1 MLLARSAWRDEHQ
14 AGQCVGLETN
24 FVELGSYGVHIKIQ
38 EKGTPTKSFR
48 KLFKILIQNF
58 LLALGATRRKAPK
71 AHSVT
76 CKQLY
81 K

>member
-24 FVELGSYGVHIKIQ
+24 FVELGSNGVHIKIQ

-48 KLFKILIQNF
+48 KLFKILIQKF
-58 LLALGATRRKAPK
+58 LLALGATRRKAHK
-71 AHSVT
+71 AHLVT